1 MKKKEQEIVF
11 TKHTPFLAVDVDVLK
26 NDEGKEF
33 PLGKVTALCRC
44 GKSSNKPYCDGTHE
58 KKGLNEIKSEKRKKD
73 NLKDYAGKDITVHF
87 NLGVCSHNAACVRN
101 LPEVFNVRK
110 KPWIMADNAPVE
122 KVIETI
128 KKCPSGALSYTI
140 DGKKHTAFKEK
151 KEILVQKNGSYQVS
165 GGILLKD
172 DMESEPEIDTHYE
185 LCRCGLSK
193 NKPFCDGA
201 HKCTKIDEM

>member
-1 MKKKEQEIVF
+1 LGKEPKIIF

-26 NDEGKEF
+26 RDDGQEY
-33 PLGKVTALCRC
+33 PLEEVTALCRC
-44 GKSSNKPYCDGTHE
+44 GKSKNKPYCDGTHAQE
-58 KKGLNEIKSEKRKKD
+58 GLNEVKDKNRKIEDK
-73 NLKDYAGKDITVHF
+73 LKDYYGKEITVHF
-87 NLGVCSHNAACVRN
+87 NLAVCSHNAACVKN

-140 DGKKHTAFKEK
+140 DGVKYTNFKDK
-151 KEILVQKNGSYQVS
+151 QEIIIQKNGPYQVG
-165 GGILLKD
+165 GGIEIKD
-172 DMESEPEIDTHYE
+172 DQGRKPEIDTQYE

-201 HKCTKIDEM
+201 HKCTKIDEI